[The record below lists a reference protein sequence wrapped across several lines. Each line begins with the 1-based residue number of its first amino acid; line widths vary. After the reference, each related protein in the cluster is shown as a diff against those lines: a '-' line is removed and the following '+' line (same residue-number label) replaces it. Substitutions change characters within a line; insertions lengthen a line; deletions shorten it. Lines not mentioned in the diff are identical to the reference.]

1 VSRKAVYAGSFDPPT
16 NGHVYMIREGA
27 RLFDELVVAVG
38 VNPGKHTTFDVDTRL
53 ALLRE
58 ITAGLPN
65 VVIDSFQHKYL
76 VSYAADQGAQF
87 ILRGL
92 RNAQDFEY
100 ERTMRMVNADMQPGI
115 STVFLIT
122 PRALAETSSSFVKS
136 LVGPDGWED
145 VVKTFV
151 PEPVMRQLLLGTQ
164 RG

>member
-1 VSRKAVYAGSFDPPT
+1 MSRKAVYAGSFDPPT

-53 ALLRE
+53 TLLRE
-58 ITAGLPN
+58 IAAGLPN
-65 VVIDSFQHKYL
+65 VRIDSFEHKYL
-76 VSYAADQGAQF
+76 VSYAAAQGAQF

-92 RNAQDFEY
+92 RNSQDFEY

-145 VVKTFV
+145 VVRTFV
-151 PEPVMRQLLLGTQ
+151 PEPVMRQLLAGTQ

>member
-1 VSRKAVYAGSFDPPT
+1 MTRKAVYAGSFDPPT
-16 NGHVYMIREGA
+16 NGHMYMIREGA

-38 VNPGKHTTFDVDTRL
+38 VNPGKSTTFDVDTRL
-53 ALLRE
+53 ALLNE
-58 ITAGLPN
+58 ITDGMPN
-65 VVIDSFQHKYL
+65 VRVDSFEHKYL

-122 PRALAETSSSFVKS
+122 PRDLAETSSSFVKS
-136 LVGPDGWED
+136 LVGPDGWEA
-145 VVKTFV
+145 VVRTFV
-151 PEPVMRQLLLGTQ
+151 PEPVMRQLLLAPKE
-164 RG
+164 